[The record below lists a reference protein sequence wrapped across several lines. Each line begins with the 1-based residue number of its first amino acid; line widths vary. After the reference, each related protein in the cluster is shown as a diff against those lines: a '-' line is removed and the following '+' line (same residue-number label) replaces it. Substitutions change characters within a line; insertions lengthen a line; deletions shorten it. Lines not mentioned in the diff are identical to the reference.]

1 MFKKKKNVKEEKE
14 ILKKAYL
21 LGYEVG
27 YYKHYDAVGWVK
39 KEREEIEKAG
49 EKYGIVDEIHTA
61 YQRGKVDGERKK
73 SQDLT
78 QEKKVVVKE
87 RHHPVRGL
95 EAISM
100 PVREP
105 KFFHLPK
112 FLRKNQR

>member
-1 MFKKKKNVKEEKE
+1 MFRKKKSKDEKKEL
-14 ILKKAYL
+14 LKQAYL

-27 YYKHYDAVGWVK
+27 YYKHYEAVGWVRK
-39 KEREEIEKAG
+39 KREELEKIA
-49 EKYGIVDEIHTA
+49 EDYGLQEEVKKA
-61 YQRGKVDGERKK
+61 YDRGKIDGERKK
-73 SQDLT
+73 SQDLV
-78 QEKKVVVKE
+78 QEKKVLVKE

-100 PVREP
+100 PQREP